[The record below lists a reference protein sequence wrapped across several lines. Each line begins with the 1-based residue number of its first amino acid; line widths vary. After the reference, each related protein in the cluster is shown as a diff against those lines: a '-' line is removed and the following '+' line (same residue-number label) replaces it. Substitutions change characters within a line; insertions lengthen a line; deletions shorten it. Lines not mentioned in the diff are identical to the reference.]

1 MNDCFPL
8 PEVFFWPGFILRQLF
23 VAKDIKYLDQ
33 NEMLKRLEEYGVKKS
48 PSWAEQA
55 RFRKTG
61 PRFCK
66 IGGRIFYKSDWIEQW
81 LNECEEVQ

>member
-1 MNDCFPL
+1 M
-8 PEVFFWPGFILRQLF
+8 WPDFIVKELLMKKEKKF
-23 VAKDIKYLDQ
+23 LNQ
-33 NEMLKRLEEYGVKKS
+33 NGMLKCLEEYGVKKS

-66 IGGRIFYKSDWIEQW
+66 IGGTVYYRSDWIDEFI
-81 LNECEEVQ
+81 EKCEGQQE

>member
-1 MNDCFPL
+1 M
-8 PEVFFWPGFILRQLF
+8 I

-55 RFRKTG
+55 RFRKAG

-66 IGGRIFYKSDWIEQW
+66 IGGRVYYRSDWIDQW
-81 LNECEEVQ
+81 LSRCEEVQV